1 MSTKDKL
8 IERFKG
14 QPKDFTWDELVS
26 GISSMERLEYKGYF
40 GSIEYSKE
48 DNCLFGKV
56 MGLNK
61 EICITYEGVTADEL
75 YHDFQAGIED
85 YLDLCQR
92 KGIKPKKSYNGI
104 LNIRIPAEIHNR
116 IAMYADNNGTSINS
130 FIRDSIER
138 RLEVVGF
145 E

>member
-1 MSTKDKL
+1 
-8 IERFKG
+8 
-14 QPKDFTWDELVS
+14 
-26 GISSMERLEYKGYF
+26 MERLEYKGYF

-48 DNCLFGKV
+48 DKCLFGKV
-56 MGLNK
+56 LGMNK

-75 YHDFQAGIED
+75 FNDFRAGIED
-85 YLDLCQR
+85 YLDFCQR
-92 KGIKPKKSYNGI
+92 KGVKPQETYNGV
-104 LNIRIPAEIHNR
+104 LNIRIPAETHSR
-116 IAMYADNNGTSINS
+116 IAVYADNHGTSINS